1 GGGEGG
7 DGGPG
12 EGGADDDQLTHTR
25 ALDGPP
31 RAVRIETASLVGEDE
46 RAAAMEGVEGE
57 PLSGAVHEGEHD
69 DGAPAHAEGDVVPQ
83 LLLAV
88 EPLEAREVAAEPVEE
103 DVLVTPEDARRE
115 ARRAAPV
122 EDVEVVGRVGQVERS
137 SRLARAELLVVECA
151 RKARV
156 VRVVAQLDQVAEL
169 REPGAGLRDERG
181 EGGLVDERPRPR

>member
-1 GGGEGG
+1 
-7 DGGPG
+7 
-12 EGGADDDQLTHTR
+12 
-25 ALDGPP
+25 
-31 RAVRIETASLVGEDE
+31 DE

-57 PLSGAVHEGEHD
+57 PLPGAVHEVKHYD
-69 DGAPAHAEGDVVPQ
+69 SASAHPEGDVAPQ

-88 EPLEAREVAAEPVEE
+88 EPLEARKMPAQPVEE
-103 DVLVTPEDARRE
+103 DVLVAPEDALRD
-115 ARRAAPV
+115 ARRAAGV
-122 EDVEVVGRVGQVERS
+122 EDVEIVGRVGQIERS

-181 EGGLVDERPRPR
+181 EG